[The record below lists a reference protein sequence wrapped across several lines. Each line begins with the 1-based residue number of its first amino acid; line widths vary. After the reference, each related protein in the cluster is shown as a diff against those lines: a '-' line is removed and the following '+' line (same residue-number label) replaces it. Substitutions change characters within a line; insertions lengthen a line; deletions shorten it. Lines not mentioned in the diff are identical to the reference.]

1 MEVSKEE
8 EMRDESQFDGKR
20 RAKALAVTRRGIGSD
35 LSLLSIAT
43 LLILLIVLFQI
54 SQANAQTAPDAP
66 ANIDAQ
72 RQQGENLITGWGGVK
87 QNKAEGL
94 KLLEDAI
101 AKGDPK
107 SSVTLGKLLMDGQF
121 LKQDRNKALVLVQ
134 NAARTGN
141 FEGVEAVGETLM
153 WTGRT
158 ADDRREA
165 ERLLN
170 MAGTSGRG
178 SAWTTLA
185 YGAIYGRLGKVESAK
200 YATYVEKARALGN
213 TQIEV
218 VEAERLLY
226 GLGVRKNAARVVAN
240 LEAAAANGN
249 PDAIKFLIKL
259 FRDGSRP
266 DVKKN
271 LTKAQAYFATYGQKL
286 PAAAQQQQTLLLQ
299 IAAAKKASEFAAL
312 SRVVRARPDFP
323 SVDFQKQINS
333 ANWFFSVY
341 LAQQSLKRR
350 KQYSGP
356 VDGRVT
362 KKSFLSI
369 QRACRGLPWK
379 ADCSDKKVLSDKT
392 LALIILH

>member
-1 MEVSKEE
+1 
-8 EMRDESQFDGKR
+8 MRDESQFGGKR
-20 RAKALAVTRRGIGSD
+20 KAKALAVTRRGIRSD
-35 LSLLSIAT
+35 LALLSVAT
-43 LLILLIVLFQI
+43 LLILLIALFQI
-54 SQANAQTAPDAP
+54 SLANAQTAPDAP
-66 ANIDAQ
+66 ATIDAQ

-87 QNKAEGL
+87 QNKAEGV
-94 KLLEDAI
+94 KLLDDAI

-121 LKQDRNKALVLVQ
+121 LKQDRNKALFLVQ
-134 NAARTGN
+134 NAARMGN

-165 ERLLN
+165 ERLLYL
-170 MAGTSGRG
+170 AGTSGRG

-185 YGAIYGRLGKVESAK
+185 YGAIYGRLGKADGAK
-200 YATYVEKARALGN
+200 YATYAEKARALGS

-226 GLGVRKNAARVVAN
+226 GLGTKKNAARVVTN

-271 LTKAQAYFATYGQKL
+271 LTKAQAYFDTYGQKL
-286 PAAAQQQQTLLLQ
+286 PAADQQQQTLLLK
-299 IAAAKKASEFAAL
+299 IARATKLSEFVEL
-312 SRVVRARPDFP
+312 SRAIRARPDFQ

-333 ANWFFSVY
+333 ANWYFSVY

-356 VDGRVT
+356 LDGRVT

-369 QRACRGLPWK
+369 QRACRVLPLK
-379 ADCSDKKVLSDKT
+379 ADCSDKNVLSGKT
-392 LALIILH
+392 LALIILN